1 MNQLDSMRALL
12 SVVDQGGFAPAAQA
26 LSTSRAKVTR
36 LIQDLEAALNIRLLQ
51 RTTRTLSLTEAGE
64 VYVARIRPL
73 IEGLDAANDEASTS
87 GRMPGGLLKVQSS
100 LDFAAAQL
108 IPRVP
113 RLQRVYPRL
122 EIEINTSDRHLEAPD
137 LKADVTVL
145 FSRQGL
151 ADGDYT
157 AVKLGTTHALLC
169 ASPRYLEAHPAPAHP
184 SELEQHECLFP
195 KGKGIAEVLRFRST
209 APGALPG
216 VDVPGVDVRPGPAR
230 FHSHSPEALYMA
242 ALQGMGVI
250 GMLSAHAQPYLQ
262 SGALV
267 RVLPDWVGDS
277 WQVWLAFTGRKH
289 VPRKVQAFLAFL
301 KSEFGDPDADPW
313 QGV

>member
-26 LSTSRAKVTR
+26 LNTSRAKITR
-36 LIQDLEAALNIRLLQ
+36 LIQDLESALNIRLLQ

-100 LDFAAAQL
+100 FDFAAGQL
-108 IPRVP
+108 IPRIP

-122 EIEINTSDRHLEAPD
+122 EIEVNTSDRLLESPD
-137 LKADVTVL
+137 LKSDVTVL

-157 AVKLGTTHALLC
+157 AVKLGTTHALMC
-169 ASPRYLEAHPAPAHP
+169 AAPRYLEDHAAPAHP
-184 SELEQHECLFP
+184 SELEQHACLFP
-195 KGKGIAEVLRFRST
+195 KGKGLSEVLRFH
-209 APGALPG
+209 AVGPAAQ
-216 VDVPGVDVRPGPAR
+216 PGVDVRPGPGR
-230 FHSHSPEALYMA
+230 FHSHSPETLVVA
-242 ALQGMGVI
+242 ALQGMGIV

-262 SGALV
+262 SGVLV
-267 RVLPDWVGDS
+267 RVLPGWVGES

-301 KSEFGDPDADPW
+301 KSEFGDPERDPW
-313 QGV
+313 QAG